1 MSILIHLQIKIGILA
16 ITTLLFS
23 SWMYTSRCVS
33 SYNLG
38 IESLEQNQISLE
50 PDVVNLWYLKLRLID
65 LTWIHSL
72 KYLKYAT
79 FGSKDIVIKKSEF
92 VAKTQFL

>member
-65 LTWIHSL
+65 LTE
-72 KYLKYAT
+72 
-79 FGSKDIVIKKSEF
+79 FIVWNI
-92 VAKTQFL
+92 